1 MLLIKHSSLDLNP
14 EAIRA
19 VKSLLSLLQRRSR
32 AAEDRGFLF
41 LHIPIFGLFFLLPAI
56 VAASGGLLLLIGI
69 SVFSNDGIAL
79 DQFISENY
87 SLRRCMR
94 QIRDKDDYDIEVH
107 NQCSYYAE
115 FHLVHLAFGKKE
127 AATEACALSFTLRE
141 YHRSH
146 YRITSIDEEHYSE
159 AIEKDCSHPDVQYYP
174 LRASLSA
181 LGIYDQKAV
190 LQEFKDIK
198 SNNTRL

>member
-1 MLLIKHSSLDLNP
+1 M
-14 EAIRA
+14 
-19 VKSLLSLLQRRSR
+19 
-32 AAEDRGFLF
+32 
-41 LHIPIFGLFFLLPAI
+41 LPAL

-94 QIRDKDDYDIEVH
+94 LVRDKYDHGIDT
-107 NQCSYYAE
+107 NNACSYYSEA
-115 FHLVHLAFGKKE
+115 HLNHLAFGEK
-127 AATEACALSFTLRE
+127 APATEACALSLSLRE
-141 YHRSH
+141 YHRSY
-146 YRITSIDEEHYSE
+146 YRITTIDEEHYSE
-159 AIEKDCSHPDVQYYP
+159 AIQKDCSHPDVQYHL

-181 LGIYDQKAV
+181 LGIYDHKSV

-198 SNNTRL
+198 SNSILL